1 MLRSTIGRL
10 WKIGRIGMVPPAPE
24 PGRAGI
30 AVALVVRDEA
40 AHVREWAEFHAGA
53 GVRAFFVYDDRCT
66 DATIPIL
73 RETLGERLVVTP
85 WRQRLSDAGLEREIH
100 NQALAYAH
108 AASNFGGA
116 FRWMAFIDADEFL
129 VPKGAGSSGVPKG
142 TGASGV
148 PKGAGASGVLQGAG
162 AEGVPQG
169 VAASG
174 VPEGGGD
181 LDAALAHLGPE
192 VANVS
197 LPWHMFGHSGHA
209 TPPEGGVV
217 RSYLRR
223 AADPMSDL
231 RGVRAFKCL
240 VDPCR
245 LVGVGVHAMETGGGW
260 TWNERGERFRMKDR
274 EGREFYSAE
283 HVQLNHYYARSR
295 AELEAKIGR
304 GPNLT
309 SKAPEYRRKVL
320 RTVENIERDEVE
332 DRAALDYL
340 ARRGQM

>member
-24 PGRAGI
+24 PGRAGL
-30 AVALVVRDEA
+30 AVALVVRNEA
-40 AHVREWAEFHAGA
+40 AHVREWAEFHAAA
-53 GVRAFFVYDDRCT
+53 GVRAFLVYDDRCT
-66 DATIPIL
+66 DATIPVL
-73 RETLGERLVVTP
+73 RETLGDRLVVTP

-116 FRWMAFIDADEFL
+116 FRWMAFIDVDEFL
-129 VPKGAGSSGVPKG
+129 VPRQA
-142 TGASGV
+142 
-148 PKGAGASGVLQGAG
+148 L
-162 AEGVPQG
+162 
-169 VAASG
+169 
-174 VPEGGGD
+174 D
-181 LDAALAHLGPE
+181 LDAALAHLGEE

-209 TPPEGGVV
+209 TPPEGGVL

-223 AADPMSDL
+223 AADPMTDL

-245 LVGVGVHAMETGGGW
+245 LVGVGVHTMETGGGL
-260 TWNERGERFRMKDR
+260 TWNDRGERFRQRDR
-274 EGREFYSAE
+274 EARGFYSTD
-283 HVQLNHYYARSR
+283 HVQLNHYYARSKS
-295 AELEAKIGR
+295 ELEAKIGR
-304 GPNLT
+304 GPNLA

-320 RTVENIERDEVE
+320 RTVANIEKDEVE

-340 ARRGQM
+340 ARSGQI